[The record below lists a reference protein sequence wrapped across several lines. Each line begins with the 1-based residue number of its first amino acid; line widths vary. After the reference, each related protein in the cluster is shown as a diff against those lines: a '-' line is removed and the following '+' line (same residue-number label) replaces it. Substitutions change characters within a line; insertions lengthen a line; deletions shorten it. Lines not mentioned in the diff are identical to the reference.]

1 MALCSSEE
9 DEGSIS
15 QDAVSNVPDGID
27 SEEDIIIVHKDVK
40 KTAGLVS
47 STEACPDNL
56 LLTEDHFKVENF
68 SQKDSNQ
75 ITREDED
82 DKETASKDYNPLQT
96 DDCSVEVK
104 GTKDIQLTE
113 GYSGSA
119 LNQLKKL
126 YAEATEKDTESLPPP
141 RFHDKH
147 GEREA
152 GLKSP
157 SNLLCDIDAK
167 VQNED
172 FIEVSE
178 DSESEHSPN
187 TENNSSSEDSEEHNQ
202 VIIKCSQGFG
212 FFVES

>member
-75 ITREDED
+75 ITRLEM
-82 DKETASKDYNPLQT
+82 A
-96 DDCSVEVK
+96 
-104 GTKDIQLTE
+104 
-113 GYSGSA
+113 
-119 LNQLKKL
+119 
-126 YAEATEKDTESLPPP
+126 
-141 RFHDKH
+141 
-147 GEREA
+147 
-152 GLKSP
+152 
-157 SNLLCDIDAK
+157 
-167 VQNED
+167 
-172 FIEVSE
+172 
-178 DSESEHSPN
+178 
-187 TENNSSSEDSEEHNQ
+187 ENNRT
-202 VIIKCSQGFG
+202 
-212 FFVES
+212 